1 MTSDKTGGREAA
13 ARRLVDAEAMLDVAG
28 TLLDID
34 ERYASAGVAAALA
47 RLAGLAAADAAC
59 SAALGAEAPVGDAAA
74 TADLVRTVEPHGREM
89 AAALERLQEGA
100 GDARASKSE
109 AAELTSA
116 ARDMIETC
124 RKVLAGTDS
133 PIG

>member
-1 MTSDKTGGREAA
+1 MASDKTGGREEAA
-13 ARRLVDAEAMLDVAG
+13 QRLVDAEAMLDVAG

-34 ERYASAGVAAALA
+34 DRYASAGVAAALA

-59 SAALGAEAPVGDAAA
+59 SAALGVVAPVGDPAA
-74 TADLVRTVEPHGREM
+74 TADLVRTVEPHGAEM
-89 AAALERLQEGA
+89 AAALDRLEQGV
-100 GDARASKSE
+100 GDE
-109 AAELTSA
+109 VTSA
-116 ARDMIETC
+116 ARNMIETC